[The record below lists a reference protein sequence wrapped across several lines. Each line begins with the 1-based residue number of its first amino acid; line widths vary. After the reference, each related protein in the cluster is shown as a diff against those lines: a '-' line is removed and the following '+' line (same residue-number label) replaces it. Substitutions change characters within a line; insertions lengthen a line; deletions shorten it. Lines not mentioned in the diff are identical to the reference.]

1 MLRRYW
7 LASGQLHRING
18 SAAKPSTIVQ
28 TVLVRMFAF
37 AHLISDS
44 AGIMWVPNFLSTC
57 QSYVARH
64 KEDVADHQIPDI
76 DRLHLGS
83 AR

>member
-28 TVLVRMFAF
+28 TVLVRTFAF

-44 AGIMWVPNFLSTC
+44 AGIMWVPKSLSTC
-57 QSYVARH
+57 QSYVARQ
-64 KEDVADHQIPDI
+64 KEDVADQQTPDI
-76 DRLHLGS
+76 NRLDLGS